1 MGDPT
6 RSERI
11 LAPADAVIAYG
22 VAAAANLVARAL
34 GQTPVIPEKQIEPL
48 LDLADF
54 LLRAMAGSEGKE
66 YVTRAR
72 SLWLELTKEDPSL
85 VSVAVMD
92 LNWWTANV
100 PKTYPSKKA
109 IAGIGIF
116 DAWTNSSTLVLVSPS
131 LFEGD
136 DKDLANAIAKVLL
149 RHESKHVK
157 QFRDAGD
164 RPPATYRQ
172 MADYEG
178 KAYGQT
184 AREFKDLGQQN
195 ASWKDAADQAFTEF
209 QGAASDFAKWA
220 LSTDLTDLQI
230 RDEIIKKKYLPEA
243 APPLPAAL
251 YVP

>member
-6 RSERI
+6 RSGRI
-11 LAPADAVIAYG
+11 LAPADAAIAYG
-22 VAAAANLVARAL
+22 VAAAANVLAMAL
-34 GQTPVIPEKQIEPL
+34 GQTPVIPVKQIEPV
-48 LDLADF
+48 LDLAD
-54 LLRAMAGSEGKE
+54 LLIRAMAGSEGE
-66 YVTRAR
+66 EHVTRAR

-92 LNWWTANV
+92 LQWWTANV
-100 PKTYPSKKA
+100 PKTYPSKKG
-109 IAGIGIF
+109 IADLGIF

-131 LFEGD
+131 LFKVD
-136 DKDLANAIAKVLL
+136 DNDLANALAKVLL

-184 AREFKDLGQQN
+184 ASEFKALGQQN
-195 ASWKDAADQAFTEF
+195 PSWTNAADSASSQVQAMATN
-209 QGAASDFAKWA
+209 FAKWA
-220 LSTDLTDLQI
+220 LSPDLTDQQI
-230 RDEIIKKKYLPEA
+230 RDKIIEKTYLPKT
-243 APPLPAAL
+243 APRLPAGL